1 MSPHAGTHC
10 SAGIDASDTRF
21 FRLDSSEQR
30 ASSRSIFLSRQILAK
45 KPYVPAH
52 YFAFHPQSLADACA
66 RSRSRNTLRHSKRRA
81 PQGRQWRTKWRR
93 GCAVRSAGDDA
104 AAKRRPITARCRSR
118 ARAGTMSSW
127 RAAWNSRS
135 APNEATPSWIRAL
148 DIVSETALCWSSFDC
163 TPRGARS
170 DRQLLPLEIKRRH
183 LLRKAQLATGHL

>member
-1 MSPHAGTHC
+1 MVPSV
-10 SAGIDASDTRF
+10 
-21 FRLDSSEQR
+21 RLVINYFESQTGQNKLLQFQYLLGLLPGSTAVDEP
-30 ASSRSIFLSRQILAK
+30 AK
-45 KPYVPAH
+45 RKRVAVTTE
-52 YFAFHPQSLADACA
+52 ALADACA

-170 DRQLLPLEIKRRH
+170 DRRLLPLEIKRRH

>member
-1 MSPHAGTHC
+1 MRKFLEVIIFWVRSFGTPQEGRNITQCH
-10 SAGIDASDTRF
+10 
-21 FRLDSSEQR
+21 
-30 ASSRSIFLSRQILAK
+30 
-45 KPYVPAH
+45 
-52 YFAFHPQSLADACA
+52 QSLADVCA
-66 RSRSRNTLRHSKRRA
+66 RCRSWNTLRHSKRRA

-127 RAAWNSRS
+127 RAGWCSRS
-135 APNEATPSWIRAL
+135 APNEPDPAEIQAL
-148 DIVSETALCWSSFDC
+148 PVVSEETTVRIKFVC

-170 DRQLLPLEIKRRH
+170 DRRLLPLEIKRRH